1 MNTSKHR
8 EETMSKNTQINALQA
23 RIEELE
29 QQLAA
34 ATAVKSKTSHRKY
47 EVLALL
53 KEGPHA
59 TAELAVALDTTKN
72 NIGSLLTYLRK
83 QDNIVIHRNH
93 LGQHYLPSNE

>member
-1 MNTSKHR
+1 MQNSKEISVLR
-8 EETMSKNTQINALQA
+8 A
-23 RIEELE
+23 RVEELE
-29 QQLAA
+29 KQLAA
-34 ATAVKSKTSHRKY
+34 ANAVKSKTSHRKY

-72 NIGSLLTYLRK
+72 NIGSLLSYLRK

-93 LGQHYLPSNE
+93 LGQHYLPDSK